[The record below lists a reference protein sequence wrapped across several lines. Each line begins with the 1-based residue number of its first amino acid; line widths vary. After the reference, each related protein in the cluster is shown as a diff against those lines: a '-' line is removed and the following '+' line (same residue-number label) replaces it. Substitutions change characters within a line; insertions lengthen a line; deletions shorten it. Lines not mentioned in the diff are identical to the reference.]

1 MKLYFRFEVDRFSTA
16 ALQAAV
22 DFFSG
27 GLIYSHI
34 HLPVHLRRVASGND
48 SQLDPPRLSAK
59 EANETGV
66 VLYGGRPNC
75 QLNPA
80 LQR

>member
-34 HLPVHLRRVASGND
+34 HLPVSSAND